1 MSDGDHI
8 TPRHEQSQKQ
18 YQRLMNNPSGAWNN
32 GTPRAPKNSQAILG
46 ISSIY
51 LSGIPFDK

>member
-32 GTPRAPKNSQAILG
+32 GTPQAPKNSQAILG
-46 ISSIY
+46 ISSI
-51 LSGIPFDK
+51 